1 MMQSKLS
8 QCCGI
13 LLIALTLGTAYAGTV
28 SQAEERLFNV
38 QLRLAKSGDPN
49 GEFYVGEMYEQG
61 LGTPRNLE
69 LAHAWYEK
77 SADKG
82 NIEAKDKLANWD
94 EVVKHAA
101 DSQQQVRAAARA
113 KAQAEARAKAQALAQ
128 ARALAQQKAQ
138 ALALARERAAAE
150 RARKRAAAEAAAKKL
165 EHERAEALARAREH
179 AAALRARKIA
189 EEKAQ
194 AEARQRA
201 TAIAAAKSR
210 EAAAAVAHAKKPA
223 PEVSS
228 STHKNK
234 HHVVQF
240 SPNPCKGVAAQFLS
254 TCH

>member
-8 QCCGI
+8 QFCGI
-13 LLIALTLGTAYAGTV
+13 FLVTLTLGTAYAGTV
-28 SQAEERLFNV
+28 SQAEERLFKV

-69 LAHAWYEK
+69 LAHQWYEK

-82 NIEAKDKLANWD
+82 NIEAKDKLTNWD
-94 EVVKHAA
+94 EVLKNAA
-101 DSQQQVRAAARA
+101 KAQQQARAAVRAKAQAAARA
-113 KAQAEARAKAQALAQ
+113 KAQAIAQ
-128 ARALAQQKAQ
+128 ARALAQEKAQ
-138 ALALARERAAAE
+138 AAALARERATAE
-150 RARKRAAAEAAAKKL
+150 RARRRAAAEAAAKKL

-179 AAALRARKIA
+179 VAALRAKKLA
-189 EEKAQ
+189 QEKAQ

-210 EAAAAVAHAKKPA
+210 EAAVAVAHAKKPA
-223 PEVSS
+223 PEDSS
-228 STHKNK
+228 SAHKNK
-234 HHVVQF
+234 HHIDRF